1 MKKREDILDFLK
13 RNEYDWDLEKIEKK
27 LDSINDEQI
36 VDALY
41 ELITQVSIF
50 EVDFLEILEKIKKGH
65 VKIVFVDPDFKK
77 ELNREILEEC
87 FETMHYIFLEDF

>member
-27 LDSINDEQI
+27 LSSINDRQI

-65 VKIVFVDPDFKK
+65 VKIVYNEPNLKK
-77 ELNREILEEC
+77 ELNAEILEEC